1 MKQNHTTLGR
11 GLMSLVSEENKNPAF
26 IPNLNIEKI
35 VPNPYQPRLN
45 LNEIKLQEL
54 TESILESGIIEPLI
68 VKRIDMDRYELI
80 AGERRWRASQKAGLK
95 TVPVVV
101 KDVSPQ
107 QMLELAIVENV
118 QRADLNPLEEALAF
132 DQLVEKFQLTPSDI
146 AKKVGFSPSL
156 VSNKLRLLQLP
167 DNIKQGLID
176 EIITEGHAKTLLGIK
191 HEDTMLLAYRKVIT
205 QKLSVRATEEL
216 VRRLNLGV
224 KETTKK
230 NQILIDSTTT
240 SYEQKLKSYF
250 SSEKIKLARSK
261 RGGKIEFRFKNDE
274 ELEQILKK
282 IGLL

>member
-176 EIITEGHAKTLLGIK
+176 EVITEGHAKTLLGIK
-191 HEDTMLLAYRKVIT
+191 HEDTMLLAYRKVVT

>member
-80 AGERRWRASQKAGLK
+80 AGERRWRASQRAGLK

-146 AKKVGFSPSL
+146 ARKVGFSPSL

-176 EIITEGHAKTLLGIK
+176 EVITEGHAKTLLGIK
-191 HEDTMLLAYRKVIT
+191 HDDTMLLAYRKVIT